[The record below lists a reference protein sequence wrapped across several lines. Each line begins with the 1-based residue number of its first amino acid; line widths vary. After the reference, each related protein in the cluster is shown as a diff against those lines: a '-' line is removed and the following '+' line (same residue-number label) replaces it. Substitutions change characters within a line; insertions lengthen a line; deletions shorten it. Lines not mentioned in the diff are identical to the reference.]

1 MTLTAEQP
9 YGRAAAEIIAERA
22 AGVFVLPRREVLDIE
37 EIEGVHAMRV
47 ATRRLRAALEVFQP
61 CLPARRGRCV
71 LGEVKELADA
81 LGERRDR
88 DVQLELLTRLL
99 AKTAGAERHAVE
111 LLAEELR
118 SEQAEANVTLGKALH
133 RAKRMHLSR
142 RLADLAQRASS

>member
-88 DVQLELLTRLL
+88 DVQLERLERLAEHTTGPEHAAVGLLAQELRREQREANRILRKALRHAQRTRLRRRL
-99 AKTAGAERHAVE
+99 DR
-111 LLAEELR
+111 
-118 SEQAEANVTLGKALH
+118 
-133 RAKRMHLSR
+133 LSR
-142 RLADLAQRASS
+142 